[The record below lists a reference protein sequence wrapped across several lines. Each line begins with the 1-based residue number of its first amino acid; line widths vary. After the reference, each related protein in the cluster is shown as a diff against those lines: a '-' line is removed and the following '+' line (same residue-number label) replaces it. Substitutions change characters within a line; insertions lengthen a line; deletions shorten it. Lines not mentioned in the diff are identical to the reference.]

1 MSTTRFSHIDS
12 LRAIA
17 ALLVV
22 WMHTSEQFVLI
33 ATPSIQD
40 RLHDFAA
47 LIDVGRIGVVIFFAV
62 SGFVIPSSLRGERRE
77 SCREFL
83 IKRLFR
89 LYPVYWFS
97 IPFGLITFWYI
108 WGKEISLSSILWN
121 LTMLQEAMGHPSV
134 QGQYWTLQ
142 TELAFYVLCV
152 VLFVQGV
159 LRSPLV
165 LIGLIFAFSTFTL
178 LPLLLDFVGHP
189 LSVTPDPTLT
199 MLSLHLSIMFWGA
212 LFRMW
217 YDKQAMPLLAKWSVF
232 GFVGFWMLFALVAI
246 VYYLKINSDLKV
258 IHFFIPYAIG
268 ILTFLLLATVCK
280 LNWAWLAWLGAIS
293 YSLYLFHPVVMYSMV
308 WVIKNS
314 HIEWIQHWY
323 TGAYMAVALLGT
335 VAMSA
340 LTYKY
345 IELPAIRMGNALARR
360 SRTPLQIVPQA
371 GVLK

>member
-97 IPFGLITFWYI
+97 IPFGLITFWNI

-308 WVIKNS
+308 WVINNS